1 MAQPKVDVA
10 QRSESTRSTLEDKVP
25 QARVYRVWNVAQYGS
40 QDLDRLQLLAQVLG
54 GSKSSRLD
62 RRLTHG
68 DKLVDSISAAA
79 YGSQLGSS
87 FLIVADVKQGVDVA
101 KVEKAIDEE
110 LDRLLAEGPSATE
123 VEQARTVFKAGF
135 IRGIERIGGFGG
147 KADALAECE
156 VYTGEPD
163 CFRDSLATIDA
174 ATAADLKAAGQRWL
188 GTGDHT
194 LVVVPGER
202 TALAEDPAA
211 TPAPL
216 TLPPVDPKVTTT
228 DSTVDRSTGVP
239 VTDAFPQLS
248 FPELQRATLS
258 NGTKVILAERH
269 DIPVVQMSYLFGGG
283 YAADRGRKLG
293 TSSFTMGMLDEG
305 AGELDALAFGSRAE
319 SLGANM
325 GASASLDG
333 GTAYLSAI
341 KAKLDPSVDLF
352 AEMVR
357 NPRFDDKEIE
367 RVRAQWLA
375 GIKQEKAR
383 PQGAAMRVL
392 PPLLYG
398 EGHAYAIPFSG
409 SGTESS
415 IAALRRDDLLAY
427 HRDWVRPDNA
437 TLVVVGDTTLAE
449 ITPLLE
455 KHFGDWQVAG
465 DAPEAVAIAPVALPD
480 APRVYLID
488 QPGAVQAN
496 LYGGRLV
503 PSGEDAGAAKFD
515 SGNAGPGGEVS
526 IRRNT

>member
-1 MAQPKVDVA
+1 M
-10 QRSESTRSTLEDKVP
+10 
-25 QARVYRVWNVAQYGS
+25 
-40 QDLDRLQLLAQVLG
+40 
-54 GSKSSRLD
+54 
-62 RRLTHG
+62 
-68 DKLVDSISAAA
+68 
-79 YGSQLGSS
+79 
-87 FLIVADVKQGVDVA
+87 A
-101 KVEKAIDEE
+101 KVEAAIDEE

-174 ATAADLKAAGQRWL
+174 ATAAELQATGQRWL
-188 GTGDHT
+188 GKGDHT

-202 TALAEDPAA
+202 TALAEDPAV
-211 TPAPL
+211 TPTPL
-216 TLPPVDPKVTTT
+216 TLPPVDPKYTTT
-228 DSTVDRSTGVP
+228 DSSVDRSTGVP

-305 AGELDALAFGSRAE
+305 AGDLDALAFGSRAE

-352 AEMVR
+352 AEMLR
-357 NPRFDDKEIE
+357 NPRFDAKEIE

-392 PPLLYG
+392 PLNG
-398 EGHAYAIPFSG
+398 
-409 SGTESS
+409 
-415 IAALRRDDLLAY
+415 IA
-427 HRDWVRPDNA
+427 
-437 TLVVVGDTTLAE
+437 
-449 ITPLLE
+449 
-455 KHFGDWQVAG
+455 
-465 DAPEAVAIAPVALPD
+465 
-480 APRVYLID
+480 
-488 QPGAVQAN
+488 
-496 LYGGRLV
+496 
-503 PSGEDAGAAKFD
+503 
-515 SGNAGPGGEVS
+515 
-526 IRRNT
+526 